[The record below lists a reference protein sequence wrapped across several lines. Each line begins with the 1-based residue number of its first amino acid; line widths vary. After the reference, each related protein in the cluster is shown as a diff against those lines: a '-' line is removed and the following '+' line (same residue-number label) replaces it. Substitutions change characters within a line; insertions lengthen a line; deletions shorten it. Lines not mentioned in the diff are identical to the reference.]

1 MMQEEELTKLEY
13 ERKSK
18 LLQKQ
23 EDENQDCSKSEKT
36 RFGVENLESD
46 ILRLQESISST
57 CSSIVKLI
65 DNELYPQLCTLTSGY
80 VGQDISFL
88 EKQNDMMLFC

>member
-36 RFGVENLESD
+36 RFSVENLESD

-65 DNELYPQLCTLTSGY
+65 DNELYPQLCTLVSGY
-80 VGQDISFL
+80 GVKISL
-88 EKQNDMMLFC
+88 SWKSKMT